1 MTGFN
6 GSSES
11 SRHVFRGRGD
21 GLVFLGLVVL
31 LFVFPIARGGN
42 RLWAVSLFDAIV
54 FGLCALW
61 FLYFIFGRVQMP
73 AAVSRAR
80 YVIFLWLLW
89 LAYIAFQ
96 FVTLPLPLAE
106 TLAPLSVEKYAAV
119 AAVTGESLHAVAIS
133 ISRGDTLDHLM
144 ESAGL
149 LALFLLVLLTVRG
162 NRRMHFLAMTL
173 VCSGLF
179 QALYGILFFLSGLER
194 GLFFDTASP
203 LNVVTGTF
211 INRNHLAGYLEI
223 TAAVGIGLVLADLKG
238 GGASNWRARFR
249 HFVDFLMSETV
260 LLRVFI
266 AIMVIALV
274 MSRSRMGNVAFFSS
288 IAVAGMIYVLLRERR
303 LFFKSLFVFATL
315 FLIDLLILSNWF
327 GLDALVERI
336 ESTEMSRE
344 MRVAVTPDLLRAF
357 AAYWPMGSGLG
368 SFYTAFPEFRSPE
381 IPKLHYHAHN
391 DFLEFGIETGIWG
404 LALLGGIVALVL
416 WRALVLLVKRK
427 DRLVGGIAF
436 AGIMAVVALGIHS
449 TTDFNLQIP
458 ANAAAL
464 VVLFGLV
471 MSCSPDSSRQRQ
483 GGGIH
488 D

>member
-1 MTGFN
+1 MTRLLGT
-6 GSSES
+6 SEP

-31 LFVFPIARGGN
+31 LFIFPLARGGN
-42 RLWAVSLFDAIV
+42 RLWAVSLFDAMV

-61 FLYFIFGRVQMP
+61 LLCFIFGRVQMP

-96 FVTLPLPLAE
+96 FVPLPLPLAE

-119 AAVTGESLHAVAIS
+119 AAVTGEPLHAAAIS
-133 ISRGDTLDHLM
+133 ISRGDTFDHLL
-144 ESAGL
+144 ESTGL
-149 LALFLLVLLTVRG
+149 LALFLLVLFTVRG

-173 VCSGLF
+173 VCGGLF
-179 QALYGILFFLSGLER
+179 QALYGILFYLSGLDR
-194 GLFFDTASP
+194 GLFLDAASP

-211 INRNHLAGYLEI
+211 VNRNHLAGYLEI
-223 TAAVGIGLVLADLKG
+223 AAAAGIGLVLADLKG

-249 HFVDFLMSETV
+249 HFVEFLMSETV
-260 LLRVFI
+260 LLRVFL

-274 MSRSRMGNVAFFSS
+274 MSQSRMGNVAFFSS
-288 IAVAGMIYVLLRERR
+288 IGVAGMIYVVLRERQ

-315 FLIDLLILSNWF
+315 FLIDFLILSNWF

-336 ESTEMSRE
+336 ETTEMSRE
-344 MRVAVTPDLLRAF
+344 MRVAVMPDLLRAF
-357 AAYWPMGSGLG
+357 EAYWPMGSGLG

-391 DFLEFGIETGIWG
+391 DYIEFGIETGIWG
-404 LALLGGIVALVL
+404 LALLGGIVALVM
-416 WRALVLLVKRK
+416 WRAVLLLVKRK

-436 AGIMAVVALGIHS
+436 AAIMAVVALGIHG
-449 TTDFNLQIP
+449 TVDFNLQIP

-464 VVLFGLV
+464 VALLGLV
-471 MSCSPDSSRQRQ
+471 MSCSPEGRRHSNGGRQA
-483 GGGIH
+483 
-488 D
+488 